1 MAFALHRRRLV
12 GQRMPTRRKKRVIRD
27 AQRKKPFWGIQKRE
41 GKWGRK
47 RLLSDLSTKQAIT

>member
-12 GQRMPTRRKKRVIRD
+12 GQRMPLMAAFKS
-27 AQRKKPFWGIQKRE
+27 GE

-47 RLLSDLSTKQAIT
+47 RLPGFPLREKPGGT